1 MLNKDAL
8 IQDKEV
14 IKKNFESNYTNIPV
28 FMVYNGKQFP
38 VKVISINND
47 TFIIRSVGRSDSEE
61 RIISFTNDDKL
72 YKFTFKFLGTNG
84 NFEILQPVALKILP
98 AARLLSRIQSNKL
111 YITNISNQSDI
122 AKSLVSDSVRINT
135 ILKGFSSKVKDKIST
150 LELFI
155 HERVDVRLKLLN
167 DHEKIIFIPDKSN
180 AECVPKDCVTYVDYM
195 NQLRNAKGN
204 EKIVSEI
211 TLPMKFRNIFTF
223 GYLTAQNEIPMDE
236 GFLKIINALSSN
248 IKKEIFSKPIINES
262 KEASLI
268 LDINSEGFSIFHSNF
283 ANFGKLFS
291 IGAIIIFEL
300 CASAEEKITCRAS
313 IRYIKPTE
321 KQFRIGCQFFT
332 TSEEESKDLINYIKK
347 HIPNLEIKEKLVE
360 AEKSDAKPTV
370 SPGK

>member
-1 MLNKDAL
+1 MPNKDAL

-14 IKKNFESNYTNIPV
+14 IKKNFESNYTSIPV

-47 TFIIRSVGRSDSEE
+47 TFIIRSVGRTDSEE
-61 RIISFTNDDKL
+61 RIISFTNHDKL

-84 NFEILQPVALKILP
+84 NFEILQSIALQILP

-155 HERVDVRLKLLN
+155 HERIDVRLKLLN

-180 AECVPKDCVTYVDYM
+180 AESVPKDCVTYVDYM

-204 EKIVSEI
+204 DKIVSEI

-313 IRYIKPTE
+313 VRYIKPTE

-332 TSEEESKDLINYIKK
+332 TSEEESKELINYIKK
-347 HIPNLEIKEKLVE
+347 HIPNLEIKEKVVE
-360 AEKSDAKPTV
+360 TEKSDAKPTD

>member
-1 MLNKDAL
+1 MPNKEES
-8 IQDKEV
+8 IQDKEI
-14 IKKNFESNYTNIPV
+14 IKKNFESNYANIPV
-28 FMVYNGKQFP
+28 FMYYNGKQFP
-38 VKVISINND
+38 VKVININND
-47 TFIIRSVGRSDSEE
+47 TFIIKNVGRTDSEE
-61 RIISFTNDDKL
+61 RIINFTNDNKL
-72 YKFTFKFLGTNG
+72 YKFKFKFLGTNG
-84 NFEILQPVALKILP
+84 SFEILQPIELQILP

-122 AKSLVSDSVRINT
+122 AKSLVADYVRISN
-135 ILKGFSSKVKDKIST
+135 ILRGFSSKVKDKISN

-155 HERVDVRLKLLN
+155 HERIDVRLKLLN

-180 AECVPKDCVTYVDYM
+180 AESVPKDCVPYVDYM

-204 EKIVSEI
+204 DKIVSEI

-236 GFLKIINALSSN
+236 GFLKIINALSLN
-248 IKKEIFSKPIINES
+248 IKKEIFSSPIINES

-268 LDINSEGFSIFHSNF
+268 IDINSEGFSIFHGNF

-300 CASAEEKITCRAS
+300 CASSEEKFTCRAS

-321 KQFRIGCQFFT
+321 KQFKIGCQFYT
-332 TSEEESKDLINYIKK
+332 TSEEESKELINFIKK
-347 HIPNLEIKEKLVE
+347 HIPKLEIKEKMVE
-360 AEKSDAKPTV
+360 TEKSDSKPTDT
-370 SPGK
+370 PNK

>member
-1 MLNKDAL
+1 MPGKENT
-8 IQDKEV
+8 IQDKES
-14 IKKNFESNYTNIPV
+14 IRTTFESNYANIPV
-28 FMVYNGKQFP
+28 FMFYNGKQFP

-47 TFIIRSVGRSDSEE
+47 SYIIKNIGRTDTYD
-61 RIISFTNDDKL
+61 RIISFTNDNKL
-72 YKFTFKFLGTNG
+72 YKFSFKFLGSNG
-84 NFEILQPVALKILP
+84 SFEVLQPIELNVLP

-111 YITNISNQSDI
+111 YITNISNQADI
-122 AKSLVSDSVRINT
+122 AKSLVSDSVRINN
-135 ILKGFSSKVKDKIST
+135 ILRGFSSRVKDKISN

-180 AECVPKDCVTYVDYM
+180 VDCVPKDCVPYVDYM
-195 NQLRNAKGN
+195 NQLKNSKGN

-211 TLPMKFRNIFTF
+211 TVPMKFRNIFTF

-236 GFLKIINALSSN
+236 GFLKIINALSTN
-248 IKKEIFSKPIINES
+248 IKKEIFSSPIINES

-268 LDINSEGFSIFHSNF
+268 LDINSDGFSIFHGNF

-291 IGAIIIFEL
+291 IGAIIIFEM
-300 CASAEEKITCRAS
+300 CASADEKITCRAS

-332 TSEEESKDLINYIKK
+332 TSEEESKELVNFLKK
-347 HIPNLEIKEKLVE
+347 HIPNLEIKEKAVE
-360 AEKSDAKPTV
+360 AEKTDTKTPAV
-370 SPGK
+370 QGK